1 MQTDPLSDVL
11 RVLRL
16 SGGMF
21 FRVNLSAPFGISAM
35 GAETMLKTFAPGAT
49 HILPFHLIT
58 QGPIWIDVHGN
69 DSVLLEKGDI
79 IVMPHGAS
87 HSLCDVSGTKPVP
100 VISLKDQVSGCP
112 PTLTSGGN
120 GPESRALCGFFHCN
134 GRLFN
139 PLMESLPEVLVIR
152 QDPNRTPWLV
162 ATMERAFSETLAAR
176 PGGDALIERLTGL
189 LFLEVVQRY
198 LEHNHTSGWLA
209 GLSDPVVGKALA
221 FIHAR
226 PDRDWTVASLARRV
240 GASRSVLAERFSATV
255 GKSPIK
261 YLTAWRMELAA
272 IRLLDTDDVIIDI
285 AEDTGYES
293 EASFNRAFKR
303 YAGQPPGAWRKQ
315 QKQGRPTNPGMDI
328 ASFSAVFDGAAG
340 ALDNVVE
347 DSKKEARGG

>member
-35 GAETMLKTFAPGAT
+35 GAETMLDTFAPGAA
-49 HILPFHLIT
+49 HILPFHLVT
-58 QGPIWIDVHGN
+58 QGPIWIDVPGN

-87 HSLCDVSGTKPVP
+87 HSLCDVSGTEPVP
-100 VISLKDQVSGCP
+100 VISLKDQVSGFP
-112 PTLTSGGN
+112 PTLTSGGD

-139 PLMESLPEVLVIR
+139 PLMESLPEVVVIR
-152 QDPNRTPWLV
+152 QDPDRTPWLA
-162 ATMERAFSETLAAR
+162 ATMERAFSETMASR

-198 LEHNHTSGWLA
+198 LEQNHTSGWLA
-209 GLSDPVVGKALA
+209 GLSDPIVSKALGLL
-221 FIHAR
+221 HAR
-226 PDRDWTVASLARRV
+226 PERDWTVESLARRV
-240 GASRSVLAERFSATV
+240 GSSRSVLSERFSATV

-272 IRLLDTDDVIIDI
+272 IRLLDTDDAIIDI

-293 EASFNRAFKR
+293 EASFGRAFKR
-303 YAGQPPGAWRKQ
+303 HSGRPPGTWRKQ
-315 QKQGRPTNPGMDI
+315 QKESRPTHQGMDVT
-328 ASFSAVFDGAAG
+328 SFAAVFSGAPAQG
-340 ALDNVVE
+340 H
-347 DSKKEARGG
+347 